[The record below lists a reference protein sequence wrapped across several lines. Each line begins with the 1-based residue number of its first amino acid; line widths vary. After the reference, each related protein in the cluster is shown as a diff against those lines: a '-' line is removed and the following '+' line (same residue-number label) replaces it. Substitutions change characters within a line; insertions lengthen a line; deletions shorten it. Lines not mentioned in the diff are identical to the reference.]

1 MKNNETGIKRLSFAV
16 MILTFLFVVLTHL
29 FPKIAHSDVYDAEI
43 LRIIDGDTVV
53 IAAPFLPSPLKPQ
66 LAIRVFGVDTPE
78 KSWRGKCEYER
89 NLGQMASDFTKQLI
103 LSSTRHQVDIMKWDK
118 FGGRVLGD
126 ILLDGKSLRKML
138 IENGYA
144 REYYG
149 KKKQSWCDDRLFSL
163 LRLY

>member
-1 MKNNETGIKRLSFAV
+1 MKNNNEKIKDHFLLV
-16 MILTFLFVVLTHL
+16 VLLTFLFIALTHL
-29 FPKIAHSDVYDAEI
+29 FPKDAHSDVYDAEI
-43 LRIIDGDTVV
+43 IRIIDGDTVV

-89 NLGQMASDFTKQLI
+89 NLGQKASDFTKQLI

-126 ILLDGKSLRKML
+126 ILLDGKSLRRML
-138 IENGYA
+138 IQNGYA

-149 KKKQSWCDDRLFSL
+149 KKKQSWCDSE
-163 LRLY
+163 

>member
-1 MKNNETGIKRLSFAV
+1 MKNDNEKIKDHFLLV
-16 MILTFLFVVLTHL
+16 VLLTFLFLVLTHL

-43 LRIIDGDTVV
+43 IRIIDGDTVV

-126 ILLDGKSLRKML
+126 ILLDGKSLRRML

-149 KKKQSWCDDRLFSL
+149 KKKQSWCDSE
-163 LRLY
+163 

>member
-1 MKNNETGIKRLSFAV
+1 M
-16 MILTFLFVVLTHL
+16 
-29 FPKIAHSDVYDAEI
+29 
-43 LRIIDGDTVV
+43 
-53 IAAPFLPSPLKPQ
+53 KPQ

-126 ILLDGKSLRKML
+126 ILLDGKSLRRML

-144 REYYG
+144 REYFG
-149 KKKQSWCDDRLFSL
+149 KKKQSWCDDVS
-163 LRLY
+163 